1 MDKDKDFEEIFE
13 TCRKK
18 IKNMSMSDFEN
29 ALQKSG
35 INTIKDSVESDYTKC
50 LRLDLKIWFPSN
62 IDVFLNIEKEK
73 IW

>member
-35 INTIKDSVESDYTKC
+35 INEIKDSAESDYTKC
-50 LRLDLKIWFPSN
+50 LRLNLKI
-62 IDVFLNIEKEK
+62 
-73 IW
+73 